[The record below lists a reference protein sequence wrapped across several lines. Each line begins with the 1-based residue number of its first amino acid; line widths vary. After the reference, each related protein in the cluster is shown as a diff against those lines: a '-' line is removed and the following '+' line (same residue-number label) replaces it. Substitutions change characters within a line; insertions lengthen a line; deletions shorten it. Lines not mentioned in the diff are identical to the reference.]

1 MMLDDDV
8 MAEVEEGMEFV
19 SRAPKLMDVLEAVC
33 AVYRIGKMDLMSFRR
48 FSHFVEAR
56 DAFYWCAKTFTPRS
70 YPEIG
75 RFLADRDHS
84 SVWEGVMR
92 AQIRF
97 DSHKQRLVLVAKRLG
112 VAVDEVQQ

>member
-1 MMLDDDV
+1 MYDAEA
-8 MAEVEEGMEFV
+8 MAEVEEGAAFIA
-19 SRAPKLMDVLEAVC
+19 RAPKLMDVMEAVC

-48 FSHFVEAR
+48 CSHFVDAR

-84 SVWEGVMR
+84 SVWAGVMR
-92 AQIRF
+92 AKQRF
-97 DSHKQRLVLVAKRLG
+97 DRHKTRLVLVAKRLG
-112 VAVDEVQQ
+112 IEVKEVRK

>member
-1 MMLDDDV
+1 MYDAEA
-8 MAEVEEGMEFV
+8 MAEVEEGAAFIA
-19 SRAPKLMDVLEAVC
+19 RAPKLMDVLNAVC
-33 AVYRIGKMDLMSFRR
+33 AVYRVGKMDMMSLCRNA
-48 FSHFVEAR
+48 HLVEAR

-84 SVWEGVMR
+84 SVWAGVMR

-112 VAVDEVQQ
+112 IEVKEVRK